1 MKRQTGLIAGLLGLW
16 ILNSS
21 PLQAE
26 ERSET
31 TAYTYGMKLDV
42 ARVIRIEEPQSTTCE
57 VVQAKMTYENS
68 QGNTQTLSYLK
79 LADVCVSNG

>member
-16 ILNSS
+16 VLNSS

-26 ERSET
+26 ERGET
-31 TAYTYGMKLDV
+31 TAYTYGMKLDI

-57 VVQAKMTYENS
+57 VVQVKMTYENS
-68 QGNTQTLSYLK
+68 QGDTQTLSYLK